1 MLCQPAFYHVCP
13 PRLYP
18 AEAVNADPSN
28 RSNNENLLNILQ
40 VVTDDQQR
48 LHLFKDVARG
58 LVKAGSQEAA
68 GLLGI
73 NLAEAMDSDGRS
85 GDPVVQEA
93 LLRYSIRVFPA
104 DSFAVRSL
112 GYRLEQRGEEL
123 RAMELYRE
131 ILEANPDRLDL
142 RLLLAASC
150 SPFLDD
156 AEQGDVRCDS
166 TQELSTGLVKVLSSS
181 TAKRGVGT
189 FIQVHFLFSL

>member
-1 MLCQPAFYHVCP
+1 MFVHHGF
-13 PRLYP
+13 YP

-28 RSNNENLLNILQ
+28 RSKNKNLLNILQ

-48 LHLFKDVARG
+48 LNLFKDVARG

-93 LLRYSIRVFPA
+93 FLRYSIRVFPA
-104 DSFAVRSL
+104 NPFAVRSL

-123 RAMELYRE
+123 GAMELYRE
-131 ILEANPDRLDL
+131 ILETNPDRLDL

-150 SPFLDD
+150 SPFLDN
-156 AEQGDVRCDS
+156 AEQGEERCDS
-166 TQELSTGLVKVLSSS
+166 AHDLRTCRKSCEGIAHSYRK
-181 TAKRGVGT
+181 KR
-189 FIQVHFLFSL
+189 S